1 MNVNKKY
8 ITGTAASFGV
18 LAVLV
23 SPAIASA
30 ATQSA
35 NTTINATLG
44 SAISITSSG
53 TVTIN
58 VTPTAS
64 GSLSS
69 ASDTVTVSTNNTAG
83 YDLTLADSDASTD
96 LVSGGNN
103 IAAHA
108 GTYASPTALVN
119 NRWGYAV
126 AGGSFDA
133 SYSAETNAASSTSKW
148 AGVPATGSAQNLKS
162 TATTASAE
170 VTTVWYAVK
179 ANSTQP
185 SGTYTDSVTYT
196 ATTK

>member
-30 ATQSA
+30 ATESA

>member
-1 MNVNKKY
+1 M
-8 ITGTAASFGV
+8 
-18 LAVLV
+18 AVLV

-30 ATQSA
+30 ATESA

-83 YDLTLADSDASTD
+83 YDLTLADSDASTN

-119 NRWGYAV
+119 NSWGYAV